1 VTDGCSLASIAQ
13 MPRNQDPEPMPQKQS
28 NDIEAVPATPVEKA
42 ASAAERAVEE
52 SGEASFPASDPPSS
66 WTWDVAGQPP
76 GFAKR

>member
-1 VTDGCSLASIAQ
+1 
-13 MPRNQDPEPMPQKQS
+13 MPQKQS